1 MEISKQTCS
10 SKIICKEAY
19 GPLKDIFE
27 QCCRGKDNWFKENIW
42 QFPKVQQR
50 LITKYH
56 KELQIAKRD
65 STRFESLE
73 KSELTP
79 FYPLLCYPERE
90 NPAYQKFERRM
101 MRYDQSIGAIK
112 QTCETT
118 MNSSKMTFV
127 RSSFYAGAASTH
139 PHDGSAMIETPIHKK
154 KLRFFESQDKFMPN
168 SQVMMMSPTVRLEN
182 IDEDQTEIT
191 DMPCTPGDGSFDEA
205 LCRDEKPVC
214 FHCSKLF
221 EFFYIR
227 NRTISFPNL
236 NTKSILSNLMATKT
250 DQWGRSEVN

>member
-1 MEISKQTCS
+1 M
-10 SKIICKEAY
+10 
-19 GPLKDIFE
+19 
-27 QCCRGKDNWFKENIW
+27 
-42 QFPKVQQR
+42 
-50 LITKYH
+50 
-56 KELQIAKRD
+56 
-65 STRFESLE
+65 RF
-73 KSELTP
+73 
-79 FYPLLCYPERE
+79 
-90 NPAYQKFERRM
+90 
-101 MRYDQSIGAIK
+101 DQSIGAIK
-112 QTCETT
+112 QTCENT

-127 RSSFYAGAASTH
+127 RSSFYAGGAASTL
-139 PHDGSAMIETPIHKK
+139 PHDGSAIIETPIKKK
-154 KLRFFESQDKFMPN
+154 KLRFYESQEKFMPAHH
-168 SQVMMMSPTVRLEN
+168 QMMMMQSPTVHLEN

-236 NTKSILSNLMATKT
+236 NTKSILANLMATKT